1 MKWSPRLLKLAL
13 NIYGPYLGAGIRIT
27 HIDPEW
33 REMHVRMKL
42 RWYNRNI
49 MGTHFGGSLY
59 AMIDPQMML
68 MLMNRLG
75 KEYVVWD
82 QAAEIKYL
90 KPAKGT
96 VEAHLSLTDTQLEEI
111 RRNTSMGVA
120 YRPSF
125 DIAICDMD
133 GNVVSQVK
141 KVLYV
146 KRKSSQEQPLN

>member
-1 MKWSPRLLKLAL
+1 MKWSPRVVKLAM

-27 HIDPEW
+27 YIDPEW

-82 QAAEIKYL
+82 QAAEIEYV
-90 KPAKGT
+90 KPARGT
-96 VEAHLSLTDTQLEEI
+96 VEAHLSLSDAQLEDI
-111 RRNTSMGVA
+111 KSKTSGGAA

-125 DIAICDMD
+125 DIVISDLD
-133 GNVVSQVK
+133 GNTVSRVK

-146 KRKSSQEQPLN
+146 KRKSPQV

>member
-1 MKWSPRLLKLAL
+1 MKWSPRALKFAL
-13 NIYGPYLGAGIRIT
+13 NIYGPYLGAGIRIM

-59 AMIDPQMML
+59 AMVDPQMML

-75 KEYVVWD
+75 KDYIVWD
-82 QAAEIKYL
+82 QAAEVEYV
-90 KPAKGT
+90 KPARGT
-96 VEAHLSLTDTQLEEI
+96 VEAHLSLSDAQLDEI
-111 RRNTSMGVA
+111 KGKTLGGVA

-125 DIAICDMD
+125 DIAICDLE
-133 GNVVSQVK
+133 GKVVSKVK

-146 KRKSSQEQPLN
+146 KRKSPQA

>member
-1 MKWSPRLLKLAL
+1 MKWSPRVLKFVL

-59 AMIDPQMML
+59 AMVDPQMML

-75 KEYVVWD
+75 KDYIVWD
-82 QAAEIKYL
+82 QAAEIQYV
-90 KPAKGT
+90 KPARGT
-96 VEAHLSLTDTQLEEI
+96 VEAHLSLSDAQLDEI
-111 RRNTSMGVA
+111 KRNAADGAA

-125 DIAICDMD
+125 DIAIRDLD
-133 GNVVSQVK
+133 GNVVSKVK

-146 KRKSSQEQPLN
+146 KRKSSQA

>member
-1 MKWSPRLLKLAL
+1 MQWSPGLLKLAL

-33 REMHVRMKL
+33 REMDVRMKL

-59 AMIDPQMML
+59 AMVDPQMML
-68 MLMNRLG
+68 MLINRLG
-75 KEYVVWD
+75 KDYIVWD
-82 QAAEIKYL
+82 QAAEIAYV
-90 KPAKGT
+90 KPATGT
-96 VEAHLSLTDTQLEEI
+96 VEARLSLSDSQLDEI
-111 RRNTSMGVA
+111 KSKTSGGAA

-125 DIAICDMD
+125 EIVIRDVD
-133 GNVVSQVK
+133 GIVVSKVK

-146 KRKSSQEQPLN
+146 KRKTPQA

>member
-1 MKWSPRLLKLAL
+1 MKWSPRVLKFAL

-59 AMIDPQMML
+59 AMVDPQMML

-75 KEYVVWD
+75 KDYIVWD
-82 QAAEIKYL
+82 QAAEIEYV
-90 KPAKGT
+90 KPARGT
-96 VEAHLSLTDTQLEEI
+96 VEAHLSLSDAQLDEI
-111 RRNTSMGVA
+111 KRNAADGAA

-125 DIAICDMD
+125 DIAIRDLD
-133 GNVVSQVK
+133 GNVVSKVK

-146 KRKSSQEQPLN
+146 KRKNSQA

>member
-1 MKWSPRLLKLAL
+1 MKWSPRVLKFAL

-59 AMIDPQMML
+59 AMVDPQMML

-75 KEYVVWD
+75 KEYIVWD
-82 QAAEIKYL
+82 QAAEIEYV

-96 VEAHLSLTDTQLEEI
+96 VEAHLSLSDAQLDEI
-111 RRNTSMGVA
+111 KRKTSGGVA

-125 DIAICDMD
+125 EIAIRDLD
-133 GNVVSQVK
+133 GIVVSKVK

-146 KRKSSQEQPLN
+146 KRKKR